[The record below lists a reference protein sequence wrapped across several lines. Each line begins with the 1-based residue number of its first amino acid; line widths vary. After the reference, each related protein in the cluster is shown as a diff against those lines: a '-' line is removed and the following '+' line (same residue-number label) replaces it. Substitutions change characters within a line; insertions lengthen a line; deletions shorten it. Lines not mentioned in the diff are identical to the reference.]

1 MNNIISKNIIR
12 FIVLIFLQISV
23 MNNIYLGGYANLF
36 VYILFVL
43 MLPTNINKVLL
54 LFLSFMSGLVV
65 DIFSCSLGFHA
76 FSATL
81 VGFARILF
89 ANRILTKDDNSEIEN
104 PSVKSVSFSTY
115 IFFMLILTF
124 IYCLSYYT
132 IEAFCFYDFY
142 NVIIRTLLSTIVS
155 SAFMLAFEFLFVSS
169 KRIV

>member
-1 MNNIISKNIIR
+1 
-12 FIVLIFLQISV
+12 
-23 MNNIYLGGYANLF
+23 
-36 VYILFVL
+36 
-43 MLPTNINKVLL
+43 
-54 LFLSFMSGLVV
+54 
-65 DIFSCSLGFHA
+65 LGFHA

-104 PSVKSVSFSTY
+104 PSVKSVAFSTY

-124 IYCLSYYT
+124 LYCLSYYT

-169 KRIV
+169 KRTV